1 MDVSSDNATVVLIS
15 FVGAANSPSGSV
27 ISFQGTNAPNQL
39 ATKINKNSVPTNGTH
54 GRYSYS
60 PIWSFAIPETYSKTD
75 STKFCNPFG
84 TYSRFNVPKTAIVKI
99 IAITSQVTSR
109 TWPCT
114 VKPANSQYKC
124 VPTSTAANEKNI
136 NRL

>member
-1 MDVSSDNATVVLIS
+1 MEVSSDNATVVLIS

-39 ATKINKNSVPTNGTH
+39 ATKINRKRVPTKGTQ

-60 PIWSFAIPETYSKTD
+60 PIWSFAIPATYSKTD

-84 TYSRFNVPKTAIVKI
+84 TCSRFKVPSTAIVKI
-99 IAITSQVTSR
+99 IAITSQVINK

-114 VKPANSQYKC
+114 VKPAMFQYKC
-124 VPTSTAANEKNI
+124 VPTSTAANEKKT
-136 NRL
+136 